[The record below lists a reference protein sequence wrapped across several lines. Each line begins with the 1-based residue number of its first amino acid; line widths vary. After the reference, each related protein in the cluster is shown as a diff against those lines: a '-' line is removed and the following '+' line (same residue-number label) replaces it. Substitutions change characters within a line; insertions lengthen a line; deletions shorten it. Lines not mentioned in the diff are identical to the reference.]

1 MPFNRVLAVVSD
13 DPSDINTISRAADIV
28 RDDHGQLFVVYVI
41 KVERSLPLDAEI
53 EEQVAR
59 GEQVLHRSERLARL
73 PRSDINSQL
82 LQARMIGPAVV
93 HEAIVRDAD
102 AIVIGTSYP
111 TEFGAFSLGSD
122 IPYILEHAPCDV
134 ILWREHSGSAKP
146 AARTA
151 RTARN
156 GRAAREG

>member
-28 RDDHGQLFVVYVI
+28 RDDHGQLFIVYVI

-53 EEQVAR
+53 EEQLAR

-73 PRSDINSQL
+73 PRSDIDSQL

-111 TEFGAFSLGSD
+111 TVFGAFSLGSD

-151 RTARN
+151 RN
-156 GRAAREG
+156 GRAAGVG

>member
-13 DPSDINTISRAADIV
+13 DPSDINAISRAADIV
-28 RDDHGQLFVVYVI
+28 RDDHGQLFIVYVI

-59 GEQVLHRSERLARL
+59 GEQVLHRSERLTRL
-73 PRSDINSQL
+73 PRSDIDSQL

-151 RTARN
+151 RN
-156 GRAAREG
+156 GRAAGVG